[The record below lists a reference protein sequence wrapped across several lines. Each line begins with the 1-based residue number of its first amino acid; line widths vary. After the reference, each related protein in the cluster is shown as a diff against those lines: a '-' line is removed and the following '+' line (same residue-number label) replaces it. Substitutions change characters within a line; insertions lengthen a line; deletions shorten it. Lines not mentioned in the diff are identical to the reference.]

1 MESRPNSL
9 HSSPA
14 ILLKSFQSLNDPYS
28 LNFLASVHSTM
39 QTIKIA
45 LLTFLCLSA
54 AVATAAPMTEAQLER
69 TINTAQSIMNWLAF
83 EDAPVRAQPGDR
95 AASTAV
101 VRGSSGRRSVTW
113 RSLKFSPLQSFH
125 FIISLLSLHFFYNK
139 FKIKKNDSIKY

>member
-69 TINTAQSIMNWLAF
+69 TINTAAEHFTRST
-83 EDAPVRAQPGDR
+83 R
-95 AASTAV
+95 AANANDLF
-101 VRGSSGRRSVTW
+101 GACSSARKGLEV
-113 RSLKFSPLQSFH
+113 
-125 FIISLLSLHFFYNK
+125 FYTIDPQRDVPRQYLPDYNAT
-139 FKIKKNDSIKY
+139 FEKIKILVQAAKNAGCQF

>member
-69 TINTAQSIMNWLAF
+69 TINTAAEHFTRST
-83 EDAPVRAQPGDR
+83 R
-95 AASTAV
+95 AANANDLF
-101 VRGSSGRRSVTW
+101 GACSSARKGLEV
-113 RSLKFSPLQSFH
+113 
-125 FIISLLSLHFFYNK
+125 FYTIDPQRDVPRQYLPDYNAT
-139 FKIKKNDSIKY
+139 FEKIKVLVQAAKNAGCQF